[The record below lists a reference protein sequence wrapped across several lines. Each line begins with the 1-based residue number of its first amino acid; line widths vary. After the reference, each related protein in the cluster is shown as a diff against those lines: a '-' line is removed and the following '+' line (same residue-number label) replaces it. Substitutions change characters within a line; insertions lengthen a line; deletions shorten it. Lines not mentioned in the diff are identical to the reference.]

1 MIQKILLPRT
11 LRPKNIEIRKP
22 KSLLINEQIYKNEQK
37 QLTFAAGS
45 GGVPPSGNDF
55 PSSFKKPLSKET
67 LDKIK
72 LFTKDMNKLTRKGF
86 DIFNKYSKVI
96 K

>member
-45 GGVPPSGNDF
+45 GGVPPSGDDF
-55 PSSFKKPLSKET
+55 PSSFKKPFSPEYIK
-67 LDKIK
+67 KIREI
-72 LFTKDMNKLTRKGF
+72 TKDMNKLRRKGF
-86 DIFNKYSKVI
+86 DIINKYPKFI

>member
-11 LRPKNIEIRKP
+11 LQPKNIEIRRP
-22 KSLLINEQIYKNEQK
+22 KSLLINEQMYKKEPK
-37 QLTFAAGS
+37 QLIFAAGS
-45 GGVPPSGNDF
+45 GGVPPSGDDF
-55 PSSFKKPLSKET
+55 PSSFKKPFSKET

-72 LFTKDMNKLTRKGF
+72 IFTKDMNKLTRKGF